1 MEAGHTADSLA
12 AKIGVDPKTAARWMN
27 PGLVPQ
33 TRHRAQVAK
42 LLGREMEDLWPGALR
57 RREPVWF
64 LPWTQIE
71 REATG
76 LRWYES
82 SVIPGLLQTEAYA
95 RAVLACGPLVG
106 DTERHVAVRLER
118 QAAVFDRPQPPLA
131 VFVIDEAALRRGTP
145 EIMGPQLDHLVAMA
159 QRPNLMV
166 HVLPLAA
173 GPAPGPGWAVRDRHD
188 VGRRRRRLP
197 GRSGRGT
204 GHQGGVS
211 TLGGLGY
218 REIGGAPARPVHRLP
233 EGASMAD
240 LTGAQWRKSTR
251 SSSNGGACVEVADN
265 LPGVV
270 GVRDSKDPTGPALAF
285 VPAAWRTFITGMPER
300 A

>member
-1 MEAGHTADSLA
+1 MNRAVQMAMMEAGLTADTLA
-12 AKIGVDPKTAARWMN
+12 GKVGVDPKTAARWMN

-71 REATG
+71 REAAG

-82 SVIPGLLQTEAYA
+82 SVIPGLLQTETYA

-106 DTERHVAVRLER
+106 DAERHVAVRLER
-118 QAAVFDRPQPPLA
+118 QAAVFDRPQPPLT
-131 VFVIDEAALRRGTP
+131 VFVIDEAALRRGAP
-145 EIMGPQLDHLVAMA
+145 EIMGPQLDHLVMLA

-173 GPAPGPGWAVRDRHD
+173 GLHPGQAGQFVIASMPDGEDVGYLDDQAEGRVTKEVSPLWAVWDTVRSVALPRDQSIDFLR
-188 VGRRRRRLP
+188 
-197 GRSGRGT
+197 
-204 GHQGGVS
+204 
-211 TLGGLGY
+211 
-218 REIGGAPARPVHRLP
+218 
-233 EGASMAD
+233 
-240 LTGAQWRKSTR
+240 
-251 SSSNGGACVEVADN
+251 
-265 LPGVV
+265 
-270 GVRDSKDPTGPALAF
+270 
-285 VPAAWRTFITGMPER
+285 ER
-300 A
+300 AWLT